1 MARLARF
8 AVVSDLHIA
17 LPHTVW
23 DSPHRFHLVE
33 VSIPAFEQIL
43 DHLEQVGIDFLLL
56 PGDLVQHGE
65 RENHEWLVR
74 RLEQLPF
81 PVYVVPGNHDV
92 VRHGGCDRTVS
103 LDEFTHLYQAFG
115 YTQTGRPYY
124 HHQILD
130 GLHLI
135 GLNSN
140 SFDTDGEP
148 LYTGWLDSEQLDWLD
163 EQLAQ
168 ISDQPSNQLTLVM
181 LHHHALEHLPHQSR
195 SAMGRRYMVKNA
207 ADLTQRLQAAQVPL
221 MFTGHLHIQD
231 VAQANQL
238 CEVTTGSLVSYP
250 HPYRICELAIADS
263 GHRLDITSHRV
274 KAVPDWP
281 TLQAT
286 SRQWMA
292 DRSSPFMVKLL
303 MGKPLQLS
311 PTEAEKY
318 APALQDFWAT
328 IADGDALFDFPELP
342 AQVQRYLRT
351 FSATTADGQHHPIDN
366 NATLWLQKPDRL
378 NTLDTTP
385 SIAAPR
391 SETPATYEPG

>member
-65 RENHEWLVR
+65 RENHEWLVQ

-92 VRHGGCDRTVS
+92 VRRGGCDRTVS
-103 LDEFTHLYQAFG
+103 LDEFTNLYQAFG
-115 YTQTGRPYY
+115 YTDPGRPYY

-130 GLHLI
+130 GLHVI

-140 SFDTDGEP
+140 GFGADGEP
-148 LYTGWLDSEQLDWLD
+148 FYTGWLDPEQLAWLD
-163 EQLAQ
+163 EQLANSR
-168 ISDQPSNQLTLVM
+168 SDQLTLVM
-181 LHHHALEHLPHQSR
+181 LHHHALEHLPHQSSSR
-195 SAMGRRYMVKNA
+195 MGQRYMVKNA
-207 ADLTQRLQAAQVPL
+207 TDLTQRLQTAQVPIL
-221 MFTGHLHIQD
+221 FTGHLHIQD
-231 VAQANQL
+231 VAQTDQL
-238 CEVTTGSLVSYP
+238 YEVTTGSLVSYP
-250 HPYRICELAIADS
+250 HPYRICELATADS
-263 GHRLDITSHRV
+263 AYRLDITSHRIES
-274 KAVPDWP
+274 VPDWP

-292 DRSSPFMVKLL
+292 DRSFSFMLKLL

-311 PTEAEKY
+311 STEAEQY
-318 APALQDFWAT
+318 APFLRDLWAD

-342 AQVQRYLRT
+342 PQVQRYLRT
-351 FSATTADGQHHPIDN
+351 FSATTVDGRPHCVDN
-366 NATLWLQKPDRL
+366 DATLWLQKT
-378 NTLDTTP
+378 TLV
-385 SIAAPR
+385 
-391 SETPATYEPG
+391 